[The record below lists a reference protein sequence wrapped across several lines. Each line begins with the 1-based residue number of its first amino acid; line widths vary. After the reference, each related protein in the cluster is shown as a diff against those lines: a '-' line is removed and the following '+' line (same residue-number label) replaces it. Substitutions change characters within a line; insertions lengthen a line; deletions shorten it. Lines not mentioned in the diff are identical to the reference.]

1 MFPMRAIVA
10 NDFSIVWIAVLLATV
25 LAVLVVSLRYGID
38 RSSDKAGARRIA
50 LDIGRLRSSFRVA
63 TGEIEANIVSHDK
76 RYDIPWVVLLHDGSD
91 DTRPAIE
98 ACGLSRVLQDETEPP
113 AEDAPRWHLFD
124 RGIVVELSA
133 DQLND
138 PAGADAQEKRWEE
151 FVALCGKYRPQRP
164 LDSMIVSVAAS
175 LLLDR
180 TPEGRERLRERADAI
195 SRRIWIA
202 QNRYAMRFAVYVVIS
217 GVEDLPG
224 FDAMAW
230 SLSDALS
237 HSMLGWSSP
246 YQPAAMYQSNWVTQA
261 FDQIEQD
268 VADISAELF
277 ASNTDVPASAALF
290 LLPARIT
297 ALRAGAA
304 EYLQALMQPN
314 AFHDPFFL
322 RGIYLSGNG
331 HQPFFLRDLLDE
343 KVFAEFGLSRAA
355 HAQKLSR
362 PLLSRVSRW
371 VAVSI
376 PLIFGLGIL
385 ISNMQLNRT
394 LPFLAQGLEGLNRD
408 KAYRT
413 DASNKGE
420 RIDFEWYRKTALSL
434 MIGLEQLQ
442 SKRVSKNLSIYD
454 GTLHVLD
461 DVRSGATGLLNPF
474 MPGSWPM
481 FDDLLTRAYKRIEQ
495 DFSELGLQTI
505 QHAIYLRTT
514 ELTNAPINPTTYR
527 LSGGPSDC
535 DPPVYKTTV
544 TEGSMHSTLL
554 AENLSQYHALSN
566 YAREINRLSFDV
578 GAIQRLK
585 SLHRESQRE
594 LRLLVLDTLGAE
606 LPGDLHGSL
615 TLFRTGAATETS
627 LIDQQA
633 IERATQCSFVKGME
647 ALNRKLFHDNALIRS
662 EERIRSRLDVVTNLF
677 DGQVDPSSAEMIA
690 AYRDLFEVLLEQKT
704 LLSQGHG
711 GWMANDTFNLGESYE
726 KILQQFADSTLIDT
740 ELVEQ
745 LRRKQRQEHALLRQ
759 RYIALFGDGNDIII
773 ASNGKLSQ
781 SKTRHSMLPVIELFL
796 GQPFMTP
803 AIGDALMATQR
814 GTLLR
819 WDNEQLA
826 KAVRLGE
833 SHKKFIVDEL
843 PKFPAAMQQSTSSVI
858 DYQHALRLVD
868 LISRAYSPIDAEDL
882 RHNAAAAS
890 LASFEITSNHVKRLT
905 TILKELGQNSE
916 SRTLQTILGNDAG
929 ARLQMLNKELLDERP
944 YQIVDDTDDGKADQR
959 SVLNLFAGG
968 DVSEYLNQQ
977 FTRVQ
982 SLSAHIQILRGTL
995 PAEMRNNA
1003 DMARWNGIIREL
1015 DFYTAKDPKGSLIK
1029 LERFMIELGRELD
1042 GNACLGVLKANEPPK
1057 RPNNYFADRY
1067 VELHKTITRRCLL
1080 LDRRSF
1086 TEQWASFANEFNR
1099 LLKGRRPFI
1108 GNRSGIKASEYT
1120 AITTADLSETAALL
1134 ARLPVVSP
1142 EVFARNNVPE
1152 GSIAPIRDFATQVLQ
1167 VRQLLAPLF
1176 PADASQPAGY
1186 DANLRFRTNGN
1197 AEIDGNKII
1206 DWTIK
1211 VGEHTLKLR
1220 DPPRPLRWKA
1230 GDPIRLTLRFANDTT
1245 LIPRADLDNA
1255 HLEVSRKQVVFRFDG
1270 PWALLEMMQLLRMAE
1285 SSDTRTSVL
1294 RFEIPV
1300 QSDSKETALREKP
1313 VRIFIGVTL
1322 SEPGKTAPLPWPL
1335 VFPERAPLVER

>member
-1 MFPMRAIVA
+1 MGAIVD
-10 NDFSIVWIAVLLATV
+10 NSFSIVWIAVLLVTV
-25 LAVLVVSLRYGID
+25 LTVLVIALRYGID

-50 LDIGRLRSSFRVA
+50 LDIGRLRSSFRAA
-63 TGEIEANIVSHDK
+63 TGRIEANIVSHEK
-76 RYDIPWVVLLHDGSD
+76 RYDIPWVVLLHDGSSD
-91 DTRPAIE
+91 ARPSIE
-98 ACGLSRVLQDETEPP
+98 ACGLSQVLQSEAEPP

-124 RGIVVELSA
+124 RGVIVELNS
-133 DQLND
+133 DQLDD

-164 LDSMIVSVAAS
+164 LDSMIVSVSAS

-224 FDAMAW
+224 FDALAW
-230 SLSDALS
+230 SLPDALRQ
-237 HSMLGWSSP
+237 SMLGWSSP

-290 LLPARIT
+290 LLPSRIA

-304 EYLQALMQPN
+304 DYLQALMQPN

-362 PLLSRVSRW
+362 PLLGRVFRW
-371 VAVSI
+371 VAVGV
-376 PLIFGLGIL
+376 PLIFGLGL
-385 ISNMQLNRT
+385 LVSTMQLNRT
-394 LPFLAQGLEGLNRD
+394 LPFLAEGLEGLNRD

-442 SKRVSKNLSIYD
+442 SKRVTKNVSLYD
-454 GTLHVLD
+454 GTLHLLD

-474 MPGSWPM
+474 MPGSWPI
-481 FDDLLTRAYKRIEQ
+481 FDDLLMRAYKRIEQ
-495 DFSELGLQTI
+495 DFAELGLRTI
-505 QHAIYLRTT
+505 QHAIYRRTT
-514 ELTNAPINPTTYR
+514 ELTNAPSNPTTYT
-527 LSGGPSDC
+527 LSGGPADC
-535 DPPVYKTTV
+535 DPPSYKTTV
-544 TEGSMHSTLL
+544 TAGSSHSTLY
-554 AENLSQYHALSN
+554 AENLSEFHALSN
-566 YAREINRLSFDV
+566 YAQEIHRLSFDV
-578 GAIQRLK
+578 EAIQRLK
-585 SLHRESQRE
+585 SLHRDSQRE

-615 TLFRTGAATETS
+615 TLFRTATAKETS
-627 LIDQQA
+627 LIDQKA
-633 IERATQCSFVKGME
+633 IERATQCSLVKGIE
-647 ALNRKLFHDNALIRS
+647 TLNQKLFTDNPLIRS
-662 EERIRSRLDVVTNLF
+662 EERIRSTLAAVTNLF
-677 DGQVDPSSAEMIA
+677 DGQVDPSSAEIIS
-690 AYRDLFEVLLEQKT
+690 AYKALFEALLEQKA
-704 LLSQGHG
+704 LLAQGHG
-711 GWMANDTFNLGESYE
+711 GWVANDTLNLGESHE
-726 KILQQFADSTLIDT
+726 KMLQQLAESKLIGT

-745 LRRKQRQEHALLRQ
+745 LRRKQRQEHARLRQ
-759 RYIALFGDGNDIII
+759 RYFSLFGDSNDIIV
-773 ASNGKLSQ
+773 AGNGKLTQ
-781 SKTRHSMLPVIELFL
+781 SKTRQAMLPLIENFL
-796 GQPFMTP
+796 SQPFMTP
-803 AIGDALMATQR
+803 AIGDALVATQR

-819 WDNEQLA
+819 WDNEQLT

-833 SHKKFIVDEL
+833 GHKKFIIDEL
-843 PKFPAAMQQSTSSVI
+843 PKFPTEMQESASAVI
-858 DYQHALRLVD
+858 DYQYALRLAD
-868 LISRAYSPIDAEDL
+868 LISHAYSPIDAEDL
-882 RHNAAAAS
+882 RNNTAATS
-890 LASFEITSNHVKRLT
+890 LASFELTSGHVKRLIA
-905 TILKELGQNSE
+905 ILKDLGQETE
-916 SRTLQTILGNDAG
+916 SRTLQTILGNDAS

-944 YQIVDDTDDGKADQR
+944 YQIVDDTDDGKSDQR
-959 SVLNLFAGG
+959 SVLNVFSGG
-968 DVSEYLNQQ
+968 DVPEYLNQQ
-977 FTRVQ
+977 LTRVQ
-982 SLSAHIQILRGTL
+982 SLSAHVQILRGTL
-995 PAEMRNNA
+995 PAEVRNNA
-1003 DMARWNGIIREL
+1003 DMTRWNGIIREL
-1015 DFYTAKDPKGSLIK
+1015 DLYTAKDPKGSLIK

-1042 GNACLGVLKANEPPK
+1042 ANACLAVLKGNEPPK
-1057 RPNNYFADRY
+1057 RPNNYFADRH
-1067 VELHKTITRRCLL
+1067 VELHKAITRRCLA

-1086 TEQWASFANEFNR
+1086 TEQWTGFANEFNR

-1108 GNRSGIKASEYT
+1108 GNRSGIKASEYA
-1120 AITTADLSETAALL
+1120 AITAADLSETAALL

-1167 VRQLLAPLF
+1167 IRQLLAPLF
-1176 PADASQPAGY
+1176 PADASQPAAY
-1186 DANLRFRTNGN
+1186 DVSLRFRTNVN

-1206 DWTIK
+1206 DWTITI
-1211 VGEHTLKLR
+1211 GDQTLKLR
-1220 DPPRPLRWKA
+1220 DPPRPLRWKS
-1230 GDPIRLTLRFANDTT
+1230 GDPLRLTLRFANDAT
-1245 LIPRADLDNA
+1245 LVPRADPDNA

-1270 PWALLEMMQLLRMAE
+1270 PWALLDMVQLLRVAE
-1285 SSDTRTSVL
+1285 SSDARTSVL
-1294 RFEIPV
+1294 KFDIPV
-1300 QSDSKETALREKP
+1300 QSDSKEAALREKP
-1313 VRIFIGVTL
+1313 VRIFVGVTL
-1322 SEPGKTAPLPWPL
+1322 SEPGKTAPLPWPA